1 MPTST
6 LEDANKFLA
15 SLDSGASYFICE
27 MHPEVVSDKAG
38 DCPLCGMHL
47 EERKKEASG
56 VLVGPEAGTTDRWT
70 EGYACPM
77 HPDELSDKPGICRT
91 CNCGMVMKHWKAERV
106 LSVPESA
113 VIDTGIWKIVYVET
127 EPGVYDSRAVALD
140 NRVGAYY
147 PVIDGLAVGQ
157 RIVSQG
163 SFLVDA
169 EARLNPSTP
178 KAAEKSAPTAPA
190 AGQAGMAKM
199 PGM

>member
-1 MPTST
+1 MPTTT
-6 LEDANKFLA
+6 LEDAKKYVA
-15 SLDSGASYFICE
+15 SLDAGGSYYICT
-27 MHPEVVSDKAG
+27 MHAEVVSDKPG

-47 EERKKEASG
+47 EERKKEAAG
-56 VLVGPEAGTTDRWT
+56 ALVGPEAGTVEQWT

-77 HPDELSDKPGICRT
+77 HPDELSDKPGVCRV

-113 VIDTGIWKIVYVET
+113 VIDTGVRKIVYVET
-127 EPGVYDSRAVALD
+127 ESGVYDARAVTLD

-147 PVIDGLAVGQ
+147 PVIDGMTVGQ

-178 KAAEKSAPTAPA
+178 KAAETTAPA
-190 AGQAGMAKM
+190 PLTEGQAGMVNM